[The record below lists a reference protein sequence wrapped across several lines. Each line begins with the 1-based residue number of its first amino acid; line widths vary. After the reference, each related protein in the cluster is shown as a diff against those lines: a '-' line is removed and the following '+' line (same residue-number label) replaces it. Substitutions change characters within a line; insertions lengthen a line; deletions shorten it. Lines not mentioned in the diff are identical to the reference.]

1 MRRNHR
7 GLSRIILRRRCV
19 PLRQGR
25 RCWWRKRRTTI
36 LGRHFGSNPAHSLS
50 PRTSLPSL
58 SLSLTHTHTL
68 VQPCSSA
75 QEQESSS
82 KAKPKSFSHIKRERQ
97 FITERES
104 LKNSWS
110 FFRVLQ
116 RERSSVWVWES
127 VNLIMVLIRL
137 LRRGMRWFELQKHPD
152 RWIDSV
158 IVRSGARC
166 GPHVWHVSFSMFE
179 LSSVYIKK
187 IEFGCPSLTNE
198 VTPPRIKS
206 PVIVSNVTDRQVRF
220 WVFEFEFKVQTVI
233 GSVLS
238 NLANTEYIL
247 TSQSYTHT

>member
-1 MRRNHR
+1 MR
-7 GLSRIILRRRCV
+7 
-19 PLRQGR
+19 
-25 RCWWRKRRTTI
+25 
-36 LGRHFGSNPAHSLS
+36 AAS
-50 PRTSLPSL
+50 PRTTMLMKKTTNDDSGSTFWIKPSSQLKSKNLSSLFPSL
-58 SLSLTHTHTL
+58 SLSLSHTHTL

-82 KAKPKSFSHIKRERQ
+82 KAKPKSFLHIKRERK
-97 FITERES
+97 FITERKRES

-116 RERSSVWVWES
+116 RERFSVWVWES

-179 LSSVYIKK
+179 LSSVVHHWRMKWRHLGLSRRLL
-187 IEFGCPSLTNE
+187 F
-198 VTPPRIKS
+198 R
-206 PVIVSNVTDRQVRF
+206 VSQTVRLG
-220 WVFEFEFKVQTVI
+220 FEFLNLNSKFKR
-233 GSVLS
+233 SLDLS
-238 NLANTEYIL
+238 LVT
-247 TSQSYTHT
+247 

>member
-1 MRRNHR
+1 MRRNHH
-7 GLSRIILRRRCV
+7 GFSCIILRRRCV
-19 PLRQGR
+19 PLGQGR

-179 LSSVYIKK
+179 LSSVVHHWRMKWRHLGLSRRLL
-187 IEFGCPSLTNE
+187 FRMSRT
-198 VTPPRIKS
+198 
-206 PVIVSNVTDRQVRF
+206 VRLG
-220 WVFEFEFKVQTVI
+220 FEFLNLNSKFKR
-233 GSVLS
+233 SLDLS
-238 NLANTEYIL
+238 LVT
-247 TSQSYTHT
+247 